1 MTTPRSELARDAYAT
16 IPIYTPD
23 ETEYAIDLSDNSN
36 QWGGPPTAE
45 RVMRES
51 RESLARYPDTYSRML
66 KDALAEYAGVSSDNI
81 VVGCGS
87 DDVLDAAIR
96 AFAEPGDK
104 VAIIDPTFVM
114 IPVFSKLNSLK
125 PVMVPIT
132 ADYDV
137 DVPAMLATNAKIM
150 YLCSPNNP
158 TGKPLKRESI
168 EAVLQGAPGLVLID
182 EAYAEFAGANC
193 VDLVSKYDR
202 LLIARTMSKAF
213 GLAGLRIGYAIGA
226 SSLIREVER
235 SRGPYKVGRIAER
248 AAVAAL
254 KNDLPWMQGIIAE
267 ARENREKFR
276 TALQAMGFK
285 PLPSTTNFILLPIK
299 DAVKVAADLRKKGIS
314 LRPFPKLACAPG
326 SDLAET
332 DGSAMRIT
340 IGKWDDMQK
349 TLDAL
354 KEFTA

>member
-1 MTTPRSELARDAYAT
+1 MTIDRSGLARDAYAE

-51 RESLARYPDTYSRML
+51 RESLARYPDTYSRLL
-66 KDALAEYAGVSSDNI
+66 KDALAAYVGVDPDHI

-114 IPVFSKLNSLK
+114 IPVFSRLNSLE
-125 PVMVPIT
+125 PVMIPLT
-132 ADYDV
+132 AEYDV
-137 DVPAMLATNAKIM
+137 DVPALLATKARIM

-158 TGKPLKRESI
+158 TGKPLSRPSI
-168 EAVLQGAPGLVLID
+168 DAVLAAAPGLVILD
-182 EAYAEFAGANC
+182 EAYAEFAGVNC

-226 SSLIREVER
+226 PSLIREVER
-235 SRGPYKVGRIAER
+235 SRGPYKVGRVAER

-254 KNDLPWMQGIIAE
+254 KNDLPWMQGVVAE
-267 ARENREKFR
+267 ARKNRERFR
-276 TALQAMGFK
+276 TALQAMGFR
-285 PLPSTTNFILLPIK
+285 PLPSVTNFILLPIR
-299 DAVKVAADLRKKGIS
+299 DSVKIAAELRARGIS
-314 LRPFPKLACAPG
+314 LRPLPRVAFAPG
-326 SDLAET
+326 TELAET
-332 DGSAMRIT
+332 GGSAMRIT
-340 IGKWDDMQK
+340 IGKWDDMRK

-354 KEFTA
+354 KDVLA

>member
-1 MTTPRSELARDAYAT
+1 MTTNRSELARDAYAN
-16 IPIYTPD
+16 IPIYMPD

-51 RESLARYPDTYSRML
+51 RESLARYPDTYSRL
-66 KDALAEYAGVSSDNI
+66 LRNALAVYAGVDADNI

-104 VAIIDPTFVM
+104 VAILDPTFVM
-114 IPVFSKLNSLK
+114 IPVFSRLNSLE
-125 PVMVPIT
+125 PVMVPLT

-137 DVPAMLATNAKIM
+137 NVEAMLATKARII

-158 TGKPLKRESI
+158 TGKPLARASI
-168 EAVLQGAPGLVLID
+168 EAILERAPGLVMID
-182 EAYAEFAGANC
+182 EAYAEFAGVNC
-193 VDLVSKYDR
+193 VDLVAKYER

-213 GLAGLRIGYAIGA
+213 GLAGLRIGYAIG
-226 SSLIREVER
+226 SPSLIREVER
-235 SRGPYKVGRIAER
+235 SRGPYKVGRVAER

-254 KNDLPWMQGIIAE
+254 QNDLPWMQGIIAE
-267 ARENREKFR
+267 ARENRERFR
-276 TALQAMGFK
+276 AELQAMGLK
-285 PLPSTTNFILLPIK
+285 PLPSTTNFILLPIR
-299 DAVKVAADLRKKGIS
+299 DAVGVAATLRTKGIS
-314 LRPFPKLACAPG
+314 LRPFPRVAFAPG
-326 SDLAET
+326 TELAET

-340 IGKWDDMQK
+340 IGKWDAMQK

-354 KEFTA
+354 RDVL

>member
-1 MTTPRSELARDAYAT
+1 MTTNRSELARDTYAT

-23 ETEYAIDLSDNSN
+23 ETEYPIDLSDNSN

-51 RESLARYPDTYSRML
+51 RESLARYPDTYSRLL
-66 KDALAEYAGVSSDNI
+66 KDALAEYVGVDADSI

-96 AFAEPGDK
+96 AFAEPGDR

-114 IPVFSKLNSLK
+114 IPVFSRLNSLD
-125 PVMVPIT
+125 PVMVPLT
-132 ADYDV
+132 PEYDV
-137 DVPAMLATNAKIM
+137 DVKALLATNAKIM

-158 TGKPLKRESI
+158 TGNPLSRASI
-168 EAVLQGAPGLVLID
+168 EAVLAGAPGLVIID
-182 EAYAEFAGANC
+182 EAYAEFAGVNC
-193 VDLVSKYDR
+193 VDLVSKHDR

-226 SSLIREVER
+226 PSLIREVER
-235 SRGPYKVGRIAER
+235 SRGPYKVGRVAER

-254 KNDLPWMQGIIAE
+254 KNDLPWMQGVVAE
-267 ARENREKFR
+267 ARDNREKFR
-276 TALQAMGFK
+276 AGLQAMGLK
-285 PLPSTTNFILLPIK
+285 PLPSVTNFVLLPIR
-299 DAVKVAADLRKKGIS
+299 DSVKVAAELRARGIS
-314 LRPFPKLACAPG
+314 LRPFPRIAFAPNTE
-326 SDLAET
+326 LAET

-354 KEFTA
+354 KDVLA